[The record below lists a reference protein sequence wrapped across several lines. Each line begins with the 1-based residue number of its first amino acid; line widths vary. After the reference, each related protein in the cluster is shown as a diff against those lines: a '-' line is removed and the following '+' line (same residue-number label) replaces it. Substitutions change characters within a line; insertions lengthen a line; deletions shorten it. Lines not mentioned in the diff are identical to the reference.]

1 MILFF
6 GGNNM
11 NDWNGNG
18 KYDAFDSYVDYKGA
32 NSCHSS
38 GGSSDWWIWVLLAIV
53 SGVCPALGAII
64 FFGILIFG

>member
-1 MILFF
+1 
-6 GGNNM
+6 M

-38 GGSSDWWIWVLLAIV
+38 GSSSDWWKWVLLAIV
-53 SGVCPALGAII
+53 VGVCPALGTII
-64 FFGILIFG
+64 VLGILIFG